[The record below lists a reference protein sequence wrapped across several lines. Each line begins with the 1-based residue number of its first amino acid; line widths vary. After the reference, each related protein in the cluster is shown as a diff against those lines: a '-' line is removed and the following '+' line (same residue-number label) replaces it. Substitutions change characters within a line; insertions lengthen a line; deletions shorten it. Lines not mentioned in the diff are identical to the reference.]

1 MAAGDV
7 NVNALTPIT
16 SEPTT
21 TDSLVAVNRNTNEG
35 QIIDYNLLAD
45 KILSKLTSKTY
56 SGLSTTSKLLVGAI
70 NELDSDV
77 TSLNSSLESYG
88 SWTPVFK
95 AGSTTLSYTNYDATG
110 SRYFRMGRLVCLH
123 TSVTFGTLSASGSVY
138 LDGGSFPFAP
148 VNAVART
155 RFLLGSWDT
164 ITNDGNVNSPML
176 LSTTNINMWL
186 KNNGS
191 GVAPSALSGKSIV
204 VKVIYVCTD

>member
-77 TSLNSSLESYG
+77 TSLNSRADSYVIAKETD
-88 SWTPVFK
+88 WQEV
-95 AGSTTLSYTNYDATG
+95 
-110 SRYFRMGRLVCLH
+110 
-123 TSVTFGTLSASGSVY
+123 TSVNHVSVNNAAPTGYTFLAHVGLIASGFVCGYILSNSNNNTVIWFDKTVTGTFK
-138 LDGGSFPFAP
+138 LVSLFR
-148 VNAVART
+148 RT
-155 RFLLGSWDT
+155 
-164 ITNDGNVNSPML
+164 
-176 LSTTNINMWL
+176 
-186 KNNGS
+186 
-191 GVAPSALSGKSIV
+191 
-204 VKVIYVCTD
+204 